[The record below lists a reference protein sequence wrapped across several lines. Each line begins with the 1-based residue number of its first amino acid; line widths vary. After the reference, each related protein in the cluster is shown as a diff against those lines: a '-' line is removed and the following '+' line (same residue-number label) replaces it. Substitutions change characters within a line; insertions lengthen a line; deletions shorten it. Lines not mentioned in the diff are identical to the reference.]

1 MVSSIEKIDKIFN
14 EVMSVE
20 NKIKN
25 HQSFQGKVRQ
35 GKCLRIDNKLFLTEK
50 WPTKSSCE
58 NGIFQDNLTHGM
70 ILRRQN

>member
-50 WPTKSSCE
+50 
-58 NGIFQDNLTHGM
+58 
-70 ILRRQN
+70 